1 MKFQDLSLHYKEN
14 FEQYMLDSIP
24 DNSQTQ
30 LEEAMRYSLSAG
42 GKRLRP
48 LILFA
53 VLKAFGKPVEA
64 ALPYATALEMIHTYS
79 LIHDDLPAMDDDDLR
94 RGKPTNHIQYSEATA
109 ILAGD
114 ALLTKAFELMTTG
127 DAAEK
132 VKLELIRELALNSGN
147 EGMVGGQQADM
158 NGEHTDLSVEELES
172 IHVRKTGKLIHFA
185 FYAGGLLSDAKE
197 ETVTDFEEMAY
208 VLGLAYQIRDDIL
221 DVSGNEVEL
230 GKRTGADAKHGKST
244 YPALLGL
251 AEANA
256 LLQDKLDTALKLNDQ
271 IMNRESLYDKE
282 LLDSFIHSLAIK
294 SQA

>member
-1 MKFQDLSLHYKEN
+1 MKFQELNRHYKAL
-14 FEQYMLDSIP
+14 FEQFMLDAIP
-24 DNSQTQ
+24 DHSQTQ

-53 VLKAFGKPVEA
+53 VLKAFGKPVEPA
-64 ALPYATALEMIHTYS
+64 FVYGAALEMIHTYS

-114 ALLTKAFELMTTG
+114 ALLTKAFELMTLG
-127 DAAEK
+127 EAADEI
-132 VKLELIRELALNSGN
+132 KLKLIRELALNSGN

-158 NGEHTDLSVEELES
+158 NGENTTLTVEDLES
-172 IHVRKTGKLIHFA
+172 IHARKTGKLIHFA
-185 FYAGGLLSDAKE
+185 FFAGGLLSEAKE
-197 ETVTDFEEMAY
+197 ETVKDLEEMAY
-208 VLGLAYQIRDDIL
+208 ALGLAYQIRDDIL
-221 DVSGNEVEL
+221 DVQGDETEL

-251 AEANA
+251 NEAKSLFKERLTRA
-256 LLQDKLDTALKLNDQ
+256 LELNQQ
-271 IMNRESLYDKE
+271 IYSRETDYDDE
-282 LLDSFIHSLAIK
+282 LLASFIHSLEISSK
-294 SQA
+294 